1 MSQEKTTNSFL
12 YKKLNKES
20 SDSGD
25 KGKNNKMANNMA
37 IKEKTTNARNFA
49 LSIVQTFI
57 NPIWNLLCLVSYI
70 VKQTVKQTNL

>member
-1 MSQEKTTNSFL
+1 
-12 YKKLNKES
+12 
-20 SDSGD
+20 
-25 KGKNNKMANNMA
+25 MANNMA